1 LLLQFQLLGN
11 TVTIQ
16 LREFSLADYD
26 AVYTIWQNA
35 GPGIGIGRS
44 DTREEISKK
53 LQRDPDLFLVAQEDS
68 HPSTPLRII
77 GTVIGG
83 YDGRR
88 GLIYHLAVENAY
100 RGRGIGKILMD
111 EIERRLIAK
120 GCLKAY
126 LLVLEGEQEIVEFY
140 EHRGWEAMPVT
151 MMGKSFQSECK
162 ETC

>member
-1 LLLQFQLLGN
+1 M
-11 TVTIQ
+11 TIR
-16 LREFSLADYD
+16 LREFDLTDYD
-26 AVYTIWQNA
+26 AVFTIWQNA

-44 DTREEISKK
+44 DTRAEIEKK
-53 LQRDPDLFLVAQEDS
+53 LQRDPDLFLVAQDGNQ
-68 HPSTPLRII
+68 II

-88 GLIYHLAVENAY
+88 GLIYHLAVEHAY
-100 RGRGIGKILMD
+100 RSRGIAKILMD

-126 LLVLEGEQEIVEFY
+126 LLVLQGEQETVEFY

-151 MMGKSFQSECK
+151 IMGKSFQPECQK

>member
-1 LLLQFQLLGN
+1 MAIL
-11 TVTIQ
+11 
-16 LREFSLADYD
+16 LREFNLADYD
-26 AVYTIWQNA
+26 AVYAIWQSA

-44 DTREEISKK
+44 DTRDEIAKK
-53 LQRDPDLFLVAQEDS
+53 LQRDPDLFLVAQEEDN
-68 HPSTPLRII
+68 PATPLRII

-88 GLIYHLAVENAY
+88 GLIYHLAVEDAY
-100 RGRGIGKILMD
+100 RGRGVAKILMD

-126 LLVLEGEQEIVEFY
+126 LLVLQGEPETAEFY
-140 EHRGWEAMPVT
+140 EHRGWETMLVT
-151 MMGKSFQSECK
+151 IMGKSFQPECQK